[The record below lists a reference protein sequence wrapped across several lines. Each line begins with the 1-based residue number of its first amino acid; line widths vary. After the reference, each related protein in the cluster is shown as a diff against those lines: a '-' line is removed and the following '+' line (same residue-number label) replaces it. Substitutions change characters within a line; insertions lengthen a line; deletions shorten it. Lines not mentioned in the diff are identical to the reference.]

1 MIEIVSLLASHGILL
16 ILPSFPLHAFVD
28 NIRDGDVILTFG
40 SSPVLRGVLL
50 HAATVRKRNFS
61 LVVVDSLPLHEG
73 VRTLAALSPFIQC
86 TYSPMAGA
94 SRAMKDATRVLLGE
108 FLKSN

>member
-1 MIEIVSLLASHGILL
+1 MSLLLYVCISVPA
-16 ILPSFPLHAFVD
+16 D

-50 HAATVRKRNFS
+50 HAATVKKRTFS
-61 LVVVDSLPLHEG
+61 LVVIDSIPLQEG

-108 FLKSN
+108 FCYPSYHALPACY